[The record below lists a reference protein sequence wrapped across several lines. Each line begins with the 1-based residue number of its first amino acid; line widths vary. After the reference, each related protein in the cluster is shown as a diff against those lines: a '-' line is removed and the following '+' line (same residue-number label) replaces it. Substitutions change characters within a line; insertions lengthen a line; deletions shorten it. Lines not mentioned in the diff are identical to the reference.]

1 MGGVTKENRDK
12 LIKEVI
18 EEKEKMNVT
27 NIAGK
32 SQADSIIK
40 FLRTGEYGFGFG
52 GPKTYEPLKSLVDT
66 NNLETS

>member
-1 MGGVTKENRDK
+1 
-12 LIKEVI
+12 
-18 EEKEKMNVT
+18 MNVT

-52 GPKTYEPLKSLVDT
+52 GPKTYEPLKLLTD
-66 NNLETS
+66 